1 MQKRLVELR
10 ERLLK
15 AGMAPRHVRRYVREL
30 ADHFAD
36 VCAEEEALGKSKT
49 EADAAALERL
59 GSSEQLA
66 QAMIAKPELRAWS
79 ARAPWAVFG
88 AGPVACL
95 AATYGTACAILFTGW
110 RIFIPGSG
118 TPFVA
123 IDGWA
128 IPYFGIGRMLYWGG
142 PLVVGWC
149 IALVA
154 ARQRLRV
161 KWPLLG
167 MGVVALIGCLVQ
179 VHARRPDATGA
190 WGQVSL
196 GLAVGRSDGAILR
209 QLAYALVLFA
219 FVALPYAIWRGWRT
233 RAAA

>member
-10 ERLLK
+10 ERLLR
-15 AGMAPRHVRRYVREL
+15 AGVAPRHVRRYLREL

-49 EADAAALERL
+49 EAEAAALERL

-95 AATYGTACAILFTGW
+95 ARHYAVACTILWTGW
-110 RIFIPGSG
+110 RIFLPGSE
-118 TPFVA
+118 TPFVP

-128 IPYFGIGRMLYWGG
+128 IPYFGVGRMLYWGG
-142 PLVVGWC
+142 PVVVGWC
-149 IALVA
+149 DCFTGGEAADARIVA
-154 ARQRLRV
+154 GDWDGGGRVDCLHGAGACATAR
-161 KWPLLG
+161 
-167 MGVVALIGCLVQ
+167 CE
-179 VHARRPDATGA
+179 
-190 WGQVSL
+190 
-196 GLAVGRSDGAILR
+196 
-209 QLAYALVLFA
+209 
-219 FVALPYAIWRGWRT
+219 
-233 RAAA
+233 

>member
-10 ERLLK
+10 ERLLR
-15 AGMAPRHVRRYVREL
+15 AGVAPRHVRRYLREL

-36 VCAEEEALGKSKT
+36 VRAEEEALGKSKT
-49 EADAAALERL
+49 EAEAAALERL

-110 RIFIPGSG
+110 RIFVPGSA

-128 IPYFGIGRMLYWGG
+128 IPYFGVGRMLYWGG
-142 PLVVGWC
+142 PLVVGWS
-149 IALVA
+149 IALLA
-154 ARQRLRV
+154 ARQRMRAL
-161 KWPLLG
+161 WPAIG
-167 MGVVALIGCLVQ
+167 MVVVASIACMVQ
-179 VHARRPDATGA
+179 VHAGRPDANGA
-190 WGQVSL
+190 WGRVSL
-196 GLAVGRSDGAILR
+196 GLAVGTTREAVLGSLPMLRCCLWLQCCRMRSG
-209 QLAYALVLFA
+209 V
-219 FVALPYAIWRGWRT
+219 
-233 RAAA
+233 